1 MAKLHDKETQSIAA
15 TVSDVLEGKV
25 KKEDKHEFKPHMMYD
40 PKTGKGYKAEK
51 PEDHERMKKLGY
63 VHEKPK
69 KVDEVEQP
77 RVPSGKNGPQTGE
90 VDFKGKHKV
99 KKVGVKS
106 DLDGTIYQ
114 KEEVTISIDEKLRA
128 GKGKGTADVDY
139 IGDKELTK
147 KLEKKFKVKI
157 KNTGNT
163 TADIM
168 GDKKNVLNFLMNHYY
183 FDADDVEDMYP
194 DLLEAYKKAKKE
206 EVTDEQSEKQK
217 KYQEFFKKALKR
229 FKVDSPAEL
238 DKEGRKKFFDYVDKN
253 YDAGENESD

>member
-1 MAKLHDKETQSIAA
+1 MAKFNDKETQSIAA
-15 TVSDVLEGKV
+15 TVSDVLEGKAP
-25 KKEDKHEFKPHMMYD
+25 KKEEKKDKKENK
-40 PKTGKGYKAEK
+40 KAVK
-51 PEDHERMKKLGY
+51 
-63 VHEKPK
+63 
-69 KVDEVEQP
+69 EVEQP

-90 VDFKGKHKV
+90 VDFKKKHAV
-99 KKVGVKS
+99 KKVGVKT
-106 DLDGTIYQ
+106 DLDGTVYQ

-183 FDADDVEDMYP
+183 FDAEDVEDMYP
-194 DLLEAYKKAKKE
+194 DLLEAKAEKVEADEKE
-206 EVTDEQSEKQK
+206 VEELTDKQK

-253 YDAGENESD
+253 YDAGENETD